1 MRTLNDNQSSNLV
14 MHFTKTILIGF
25 WEPQGTFYS
34 CENNWSGAIL
44 YTTFLGQKKSG
55 GKMRFLREKMNIC
68 FWGFNKV

>member
-25 WEPQGTFYS
+25 LEPQGTFYS

-44 YTTFLGQKKSG
+44 YTTFLGRKKVV
-55 GKMRFLREKMNIC
+55 GK
-68 FWGFNKV
+68 

>member
-44 YTTFLGQKKSG
+44 YTTFLGQKKVV
-55 GKMRFLREKMNIC
+55 GKRDF
-68 FWGFNKV
+68 